1 MSPNRPLSFWVAI
14 LAVALLGLLGPLAHI
29 CPADPRWLASSSD
42 DRDLED
48 GGDQLLA
55 DAGMFDTVPT
65 LSAPR
70 GGHAR
75 LLEDG
80 PPAAPAGP
88 RYASPPRAPPAL
100 LAASLRSGSRSE
112 L

>member
-42 DRDLED
+42 DRDLD
-48 GGDQLLA
+48 DDGDQPPA
-55 DAGMFDTVPT
+55 DAGMLDTVPA

-70 GGHAR
+70 AGHAR
-75 LLEDG
+75 RREDG
-80 PPAAPAGP
+80 TPAASADL
-88 RYASPPRAPPAL
+88 RVTCPPRAPPAL
-100 LAASLRSGSRSE
+100 LAASL
-112 L
+112 